1 MFFLAIFVVIL
12 FRSVMYLNYFLQDP
26 ENSFMD
32 GMQIEDIGK
41 WHQAHKAVNPN
52 PHHLSITAN
61 AIFPILCSNFLEVSS
76 QHTCCVNQTLQEL

>member
-1 MFFLAIFVVIL
+1 MAIFVVIL

-41 WHQAHKAVNPN
+41 WHQAHNAVNPN
-52 PHHLSITAN
+52 PRQISVTAN
-61 AIFPILCSNFLEVSS
+61 VTSPILSSNFLEVSS
-76 QHTCCVNQTLQEL
+76 QHTLF